1 MIGDVLFGPLAAAV
15 KSALTDLPPPSPAE
29 GYCSDALA
37 LALGGVAVALAAAAF
52 LWAAIT

>member
-29 GYCSDALA
+29 SYCSDTLA
-37 LALGGVAVALAAAAF
+37 FALGGVAVALAAAAF

>member
-29 GYCSDALA
+29 GYCSDTLA
-37 LALGGVAVALAAAAF
+37 FALGGVAVALAAAAY
-52 LWAAIT
+52 LWAALT